1 MTSSVSLLRTVC
13 IQYRRLTL
21 WTTTLHRKSKHAT
34 ASTSVSENNKF
45 FFAATATFITLF
57 RDKVESG
64 FLVECNLKAFNCHPA
79 LAQLY
84 YERFC
89 LAASIHYHLAL
100 MSECTTD
107 EWLYIH
113 QKIISSENGRG
124 SKSQNC
130 TFKGQIQL
138 FAYLHLFRQRKN
150 CITWLSKAGNFWL
163 FLKMEIVCNLATIK
177 CVVNKWKM

>member
-13 IQYRRLTL
+13 VQKTYFVNNY
-21 WTTTLHRKSKHAT
+21 T
-34 ASTSVSENNKF
+34 APRVNMPQLSHLIVKTEVV
-45 FFAATATFITLF
+45 FAATATYITLF

-64 FLVECNLKAFNCHPA
+64 FLVQCNLKAFNCHPA

-89 LAASIHYHLAL
+89 LAASIHYHLAF

-113 QKIISSENGRG
+113 PKIISSENGWG

-130 TFKGQIQL
+130 TFKGQ
-138 FAYLHLFRQRKN
+138 
-150 CITWLSKAGNFWL
+150 
-163 FLKMEIVCNLATIK
+163 V
-177 CVVNKWKM
+177 